1 MPELAADYSELS
13 AQIDE
18 HRNRFGG
25 DHPATAL
32 HLGHISALSAESY
45 QQDHFMPQDPP
56 GETHTAE
63 YFEEL
68 LGRTIDPAGAYGQS
82 LAELRAS
89 RRELWTQD
97 SLRKSRLI
105 LGSKVVENTAYPDS
119 PYSAPIHAQQMGVLA
134 DQVRGGKTELR
145 ITEDDGPLL
154 EGFSPETAFT
164 VFYRQGQPA
173 VAYAEPP
180 SGGGE
185 IIEDSRV
192 FDITGAWQERWG
204 TSLDQRTSL
213 ARVNE
218 AAGRS

>member
-1 MPELAADYSELS
+1 MPERAADYSELG

-32 HLGHISALSAESY
+32 HLGRVSALSAESY

-56 GETHTAE
+56 GETHTAA

-68 LGRTIDPAGAYGQS
+68 LGRTIDPEGAYGQS
-82 LAELRAS
+82 LAELRAA
-89 RRELWTQD
+89 RRELWSED
-97 SLRKSRLI
+97 RLRKSRII
-105 LGSKVVENTAYPDS
+105 LGSKVVENTAYAD
-119 PYSAPIHAQQMGVLA
+119 PYSAPKHEQQIGVLA
-134 DQVRGGKTELR
+134 DQARVGKTKLR

-154 EGFSPETAFT
+154 AGFSPETAFT

-185 IIEDSRV
+185 IVEDSRV
-192 FDITGAWQERWG
+192 FDITRAWRERWDN
-204 TSLDQRTSL
+204 SLDEPASL

-218 AAGRS
+218 AARRS